1 MAGRGPAPSVSRSR
15 SRDQRRAEAA
25 VVEVVAD
32 DVVRGPELPERDPLG
47 LPWPAQTRRWW
58 ESWRRSPLAVTFAGT
73 DWDYLTDTAV
83 LHAALWRGDVK
94 AAAELR
100 LRVALF
106 GATPADRARLRL
118 SVKSPAAGAAVPEAR
133 AAAAAASSA
142 SKRRSRILKAVT
154 DGAADVG

>member
-1 MAGRGPAPSVSRSR
+1 M
-15 SRDQRRAEAA
+15 
-25 VVEVVAD
+25 
-32 DVVRGPELPERDPLG
+32 PERDALG
-47 LPWPAQTRRWW
+47 MPWPAQTRRWW
-58 ESWRRSPLAVTFAGT
+58 ESWRRSPQAVTFTAT
-73 DWDYLTDTAV
+73 DWDFLLDSAV

-118 SVKSPAAGAAVPEAR
+118 SVKAPAAGAVPEAR